1 METTLPK
8 SIQSGGETGLIATP
22 DQHITALPTRTFRES
37 HPSLNGSQA
46 RTTYG
51 RVLSHHP
58 QTSFSSHLSQDPFS
72 HRRRGSTLKV
82 VMRKLFG
89 MKRHSNLDGE
99 EESVSPATVR
109 HHHHHHHHH
118 HQPLATPTGPNRIL
132 FETAR
137 QSDSSSRGSVSKR
150 KQSLPASHI
159 SSVSSDHVLAAAQ
172 DNRIEVPT
180 HTLRRRATLP
190 SLILTED
197 VDTKGSI
204 YSDLSPTSTRPVSV
218 VIESHEDREH
228 QDDHDDSKSQ
238 RSLRAHRRSRSADAL
253 RDLVRHHRMSPIQ
266 WRRRSD
272 EIKFWRTS
280 VLEMDEGEG
289 EGEGEDEDDGEV
301 QASDNSQYKPRID
314 SLPEYQKAK
323 SANDDSLPLQDVS
336 TSAPFQIE
344 SLIASMA
351 DPDATVEQRLTT
363 IEVKLMDLEFA
374 ISKIQ
379 GTDNNVF
386 SKPPPASS
394 PEPRNASLSPN
405 SASRS
410 TTNDTSSIIS
420 DATSQSSAS
429 FGGGEDR
436 PISTA
441 TLRPSMIYSPQPP
454 PWQNN
459 SWSSMNLN
467 GISIEQYSALVTL
480 VRREQTARKALETQ
494 VAQLQEEMQQIR
506 RSSGLPAS
514 PPGTLYPIPSPD
526 SDDGKFRRKRHTAS
540 SRKDSSTSGDTRVSE
555 SRTTRDSS
563 KYRLT
568 RERHDSNMI

>member
-1 METTLPK
+1 METTPK
-8 SIQSGGETGLIATP
+8 SIQSGGETGSGPRLLVTP
-22 DQHITALPTRTFRES
+22 DQQITALPIRTFRES

-46 RTTYG
+46 RTYG
-51 RVLSHHP
+51 RVVSHHP
-58 QTSFSSHLSQDPFS
+58 QASFSSHLSQDPFS

-89 MKRHSNLDGE
+89 IKRHSNLDGG
-99 EESVSPATVR
+99 EESESPSTVR
-109 HHHHHHHHH
+109 HQH
-118 HQPLATPTGPNRIL
+118 LATPTGPNRIL
-132 FETAR
+132 FETAH
-137 QSDSSSRGSVSKR
+137 QSDTSSGRSVSRR
-150 KQSLPASHI
+150 KQSIPTSHL
-159 SSVSSDHVLAAAQ
+159 SSASSDRIVTAAE
-172 DNRIEVPT
+172 DSRIEIPA
-180 HTLRRRATLP
+180 HTVRRRATLP

-197 VDTKGSI
+197 NDTKGSI

-228 QDDHDDSKSQ
+228 QEDHEDSKSQ
-238 RSLRAHRRSRSADAL
+238 PSFRAHRRSRSADAL

-280 VLEMDEGEG
+280 VLEMDEGE
-289 EGEGEDEDDGEV
+289 DDGEV
-301 QASDNSQYKPRID
+301 QPGDSGQIKPRTD
-314 SLPEYQKAK
+314 SLPECQKTK
-323 SANDDSLPLQDVS
+323 SANDDSLPLQDAS
-336 TSAPFQIE
+336 TSAPFQFE
-344 SLIASMA
+344 NLIASMA

-386 SKPPPASS
+386 SKPPASS
-394 PEPRNASLSPN
+394 LEPRNASPSPN

-410 TTNDTSSIIS
+410 PNDASSIVS
-420 DATSQSSAS
+420 EATTQSSAS

-441 TLRPSMIYSPQPP
+441 TLRPSMIYSQQPP

-459 SWSSMNLN
+459 SWSSMNLHS
-467 GISIEQYSALVTL
+467 ISIEQYSALVTL
-480 VRREQTARKALETQ
+480 IRREQTARKALESQ
-494 VAQLQEEMQQIR
+494 VTQLQEEMQQFR

-514 PPGTLYPIPSPD
+514 PTGTLYPIPSPD
-526 SDDGKFRRKRHTAS
+526 SDDGKFRRRYTRS
-540 SRKDSSTSGDTRVSE
+540 SRKDSSTSGDTRVSDT
-555 SRTTRDSS
+555 RTRDSS
-563 KYRLT
+563 KYRLI

>member
-8 SIQSGGETGLIATP
+8 SIQSGGETGPGPGPRLLVTP
-22 DQHITALPTRTFRES
+22 DQQITALPIRTFRES

-46 RTTYG
+46 KTYG
-51 RVLSHHP
+51 RALSHHP
-58 QTSFSSHLSQDPFS
+58 QASFSSHLSQDPFS

-89 MKRHSNLDGE
+89 IKRNSNLDGE
-99 EESVSPATVR
+99 EENEGPSTVR
-109 HHHHHHHHH
+109 H
-118 HQPLATPTGPNRIL
+118 QPIATPTAPNRIL
-132 FETAR
+132 FETAH

-150 KQSLPASHI
+150 KQSLPSSHL
-159 SSVSSDHVLAAAQ
+159 SSASSDHIAAAQ
-172 DNRIEVPT
+172 DNRIEIPA
-180 HTLRRRATLP
+180 HTVRRRATLP

-197 VDTKGSI
+197 DDTKASI
-204 YSDLSPTSTRPVSV
+204 YSNLSPTSTRPVSV

-228 QDDHDDSKSQ
+228 QEDHEDAKSQ
-238 RSLRAHRRSRSADAL
+238 PSLRAHRRSRSADAL

-280 VLEMDEGEG
+280 VLEMDEGNE
-289 EGEGEDEDDGEV
+289 DGEP
-301 QASDNSQYKPRID
+301 QPSHSGQHKPRID
-314 SLPEYQKAK
+314 SLPEFEKTK
-323 SANDDSLPLQDVS
+323 SANDDSLPLPDVS

-386 SKPPPASS
+386 SKPPPATS
-394 PEPRNASLSPN
+394 PEPMNALLSPN
-405 SASRS
+405 PTPRS
-410 TTNDTSSIIS
+410 PNDASSIVS
-420 DATSQSSAS
+420 EATTQSSAS

-441 TLRPSMIYSPQPP
+441 TLRPSMIYSQQPP

-459 SWSSMNLN
+459 SWSSMNLH

-480 VRREQTARKALETQ
+480 VRREQTARKALENQ
-494 VAQLQEEMQQIR
+494 VTQLQEEMQQFR
-506 RSSGLPAS
+506 RASGLPAS

-526 SDDGKFRRKRHTAS
+526 SDDGNFRRRQTSS
-540 SRKDSSTSGDTRVSE
+540 SRKDSSTSGDTRVSD
-555 SRTTRDSS
+555 SKTRDSS

>member
-1 METTLPK
+1 MDTTLQK
-8 SIQSGGETGLIATP
+8 SIQSGGETGPGPRLLVTP
-22 DQHITALPTRTFRES
+22 DQQITALPIRTFRES

-46 RTTYG
+46 RPYG
-51 RVLSHHP
+51 RALSHHP
-58 QTSFSSHLSQDPFS
+58 QASLSSPPSQDPFS

-99 EESVSPATVR
+99 EESESPSTVR
-109 HHHHHHHHH
+109 H
-118 HQPLATPTGPNRIL
+118 QPMATPTGPNRIL
-132 FETAR
+132 FETAH
-137 QSDSSSRGSVSKR
+137 QSDSSSRGSLSKR
-150 KQSLPASHI
+150 KHSVPTSHL
-159 SSVSSDHVLAAAQ
+159 SSASSDHIASAQ
-172 DNRIEVPT
+172 DNRIEIPA
-180 HTLRRRATLP
+180 HTVRRRATLP

-197 VDTKGSI
+197 DDTKGSI
-204 YSDLSPTSTRPVSV
+204 YSNLSPTSTRPVSV

-228 QDDHDDSKSQ
+228 QEDHEDTKSQ
-238 RSLRAHRRSRSADAL
+238 PSFRAHRRSRSADAL

-280 VLEMDEGEG
+280 VLEMDEG
-289 EGEGEDEDDGEV
+289 DEIGEV
-301 QASDNSQYKPRID
+301 QPSDSGQHKPRID
-314 SLPEYQKAK
+314 SLPEFEKPK

-386 SKPPPASS
+386 SKPPVSS
-394 PEPRNASLSPN
+394 PEPRKASLSPN
-405 SASRS
+405 PAPRSPNDAASIVS
-410 TTNDTSSIIS
+410 EATT
-420 DATSQSSAS
+420 QSSAS

-441 TLRPSMIYSPQPP
+441 TLRPNMIYSQQPP

-459 SWSSMNLN
+459 SWSSMNLH

-480 VRREQTARKALETQ
+480 VRREQTARKALENQ
-494 VAQLQEEMQQIR
+494 VTQLQEEMQHFR
-506 RSSGLPAS
+506 RASGLPAS

-526 SDDGKFRRKRHTAS
+526 SDDGKFRRRTGS
-540 SRKDSSTSGDTRVSE
+540 SRKDSTTSGDTRISD
-555 SRTTRDSS
+555 SKMRDSS